1 MHCCEDVQSR
11 SLRKANDY
19 GLLCRFEMTHF
30 QFYPGVF
37 AFVLDFG
44 KYGRLYPYYYVCIVR
59 ARISPDL
66 VCKL

>member
-44 KYGRLYPYYYVCIVR
+44 KYGRLYPYY
-59 ARISPDL
+59 ARTTYA
-66 VCKL
+66 